1 MEIILAKS
9 AGFCFGVHRA
19 VDMAFKTEEDKK
31 TYTLGHIIHNE
42 TVTRKLKQKGIES
55 VEALD
60 NIPMEKVIIRAHGVP
75 EAVYKEAE
83 SKNIEVLDAT
93 CPYVTKIH
101 RLVSRYEK
109 EGYSIIV
116 IGDAKHPEIIG
127 INGWTKEG
135 CIIYKNKE
143 DVDFTELDLNKKYL
157 IVSQTTYKKEVVDGI
172 VKLLEEAG
180 YDVKF
185 INTIC
190 NATSERQEE
199 AKEIS
204 KEVDAM
210 IVIGSSFSSNTQKL
224 FEICKSYC
232 QDTYCIEEAKDLN
245 AEWFKSKNKVGVTAG
260 ASTPKD
266 VIEEVLE
273 VLKGMDAQ

>member
-42 TVTRKLKQKGIES
+42 TVTRKLKQKGIDS
-55 VEALD
+55 VDDLD
-60 NIPMEKVIIRAHGVP
+60 HVPMEKVIIRAHGVP
-75 EAVYKEAE
+75 EAVYKEAQ

-101 RLVSRYEK
+101 KLVSKYEQ
-109 EGYSIIV
+109 EGYGIIV

-127 INGWTKEG
+127 INGWTQKG

-143 DVDFTELDLNKKYL
+143 DVDLTVLDRNKKYL
-157 IVSQTTYKKEVVDGI
+157 IVSQTTYKKEVVESI
-172 VKLLEEAG
+172 VQLLEELG
-180 YDVKF
+180 YDIKF

-204 KEVDAM
+204 QEVEVM
-210 IVIGSSFSSNTQKL
+210 VVIGSSLSSNTQKL
-224 FEICKSYC
+224 FEICQCYC
-232 QDTYCIEEAKDLN
+232 PNTYCIEDASGLN
-245 AEWFKSKNKVGVTAG
+245 AEWFISKDKVGVTAG
-260 ASTPKD
+260 ASTPQD

-273 VLKGMDAQ
+273 TLQGFNNL

>member
-109 EGYSIIV
+109 EGYRIIV

-143 DVDFTELDLNKKYL
+143 DVDLTELDLNKKYL

-224 FEICKSYC
+224 FEICKSYW

>member
-1 MEIILAKS
+1 MKIILAKS

-19 VDMAFKTEEDKK
+19 VDMAFKADETKK

-42 TVTRKLKQKGIES
+42 TVTRQLKQKGIAS
-55 VEALD
+55 VEELD

-75 EAVYKEAE
+75 EAIYKEAKE
-83 SKNIEVLDAT
+83 KSIEVLDAT

-101 RLVSRYEK
+101 KLVSKYEK
-109 EGYSIIV
+109 EGYRIIV

-127 INGWTKEG
+127 INGWTQKG

-143 DVDFTELDLNKKYL
+143 DIDLTKLNLEDEYL
-157 IVSQTTYKKEVVDGI
+157 VVSQTTYKKEVVDEI
-172 VKLLEEAG
+172 VRVLEDAH
-180 YDVKF
+180 YKVKF

-190 NATSERQEE
+190 NATSERQDE
-199 AKEIS
+199 AREIA
-204 KEVDAM
+204 KDVEAM
-210 IVIGSSFSSNTQKL
+210 VVIGSSFSSNTQKL
-224 FEICKSYC
+224 FEICKTYC
-232 QDTYCIEEAKDLN
+232 PDTYCIEEVTDLH
-245 AEWFKSKNKVGVTAG
+245 AEWFKDKNKVGVTAG

-273 VLKGMDAQ
+273 MLKGIND

>member
-19 VDMAFKTEEDKK
+19 VDMAFKVDETKK

-55 VEALD
+55 VEELD
-60 NIPMEKVIIRAHGVP
+60 HIPMEKVIIRAHGVP
-75 EAVYKEAE
+75 EAVYEEAKE
-83 SKNIEVLDAT
+83 KDIEVLDAT

-101 RLVSRYEK
+101 KLVSKYEK
-109 EGYSIIV
+109 DGYHIIV

-127 INGWTKEG
+127 INGWTQSG
-135 CIIYKNKE
+135 CVIYKKKE
-143 DVDFTELDLNKKYL
+143 DIDLTKLDPEYKYL
-157 IVSQTTYKKEVVDGI
+157 VVSQTTYKKEVVDEI
-172 VKLLEEAG
+172 VSVLEDAH
-180 YDVKF
+180 YKVKF

-190 NATSERQEE
+190 NATSERQDE
-199 AKEIS
+199 AREIA
-204 KEVDAM
+204 KNVEAM
-210 IVIGSSFSSNTQKL
+210 VVIGSSFSSNTQKL
-224 FEICKSYC
+224 FEICKAYC
-232 QDTYCIEEAKDLN
+232 PDTCCIEEAKDLDTQ
-245 AEWFKSKNKVGVTAG
+245 WFKDKNKVGVTAG

-273 VLKGMDAQ
+273 VLKTVNA

>member
-60 NIPMEKVIIRAHGVP
+60 NTPMEKVIIRAHGVP

-109 EGYSIIV
+109 EGYRIIV
-116 IGDAKHPEIIG
+116 VGDAKHPEIIG

-143 DVDFTELDLNKKYL
+143 DVDFTELDLNTKYL

-273 VLKGMDAQ
+273 VLKGMDTQ